1 MNTKVT
7 IAGVTLK
14 NPILTASGTF
24 GSGQEYAQFI
34 DLNCLGG
41 VITKGVANVPWEGNP
56 TPRVAEV
63 YGGMLNAVGLQNP
76 GVDVLIKRD
85 LPFLRQYDTKVIV
98 NICGRSVYDY
108 LEVAERLNE
117 QPVDMLEIN
126 ISCPNVKEGGI
137 AFGQAPNMAAHIT
150 KEIRKISKHPIVVKL
165 SPNVTNI
172 GEMAKAVEAAGADA
186 VSLINTLTG
195 MKIDVKSRRFA
206 LANRTGGLSGP
217 AVHPVAV
224 RMVYEASHAVNIP
237 IIGMGGVMNAE
248 DALELML
255 AGATAVAV
263 GTANFANPTATVDI
277 INDIRQFMVTER
289 IQDINELIGAV
300 HE

>member
-1 MNTKVT
+1 MNTKVSV
-7 IAGVTLK
+7 AGVTFK

-24 GSGQEYAQFI
+24 GSGEEYAQFV
-34 DLNCLGG
+34 DLNRLGG
-41 VITKGVANVPWEGNP
+41 VITKGVANFPWEGNP

-85 LPFLRQYDTKVIV
+85 IPFLKKYNTKVIV
-98 NICGRSVYDY
+98 NVCGRSVFDY
-108 LEVAERLNE
+108 LNVVERLND
-117 QPVDMLEIN
+117 QPVDLLEIN
-126 ISCPNVKEGGI
+126 ISCPNVRQGGI

-150 KEIRKISKHPIVVKL
+150 REIRKKSRHPIILKL
-165 SPNVTNI
+165 SPNVTDI
-172 GEMAKAVEAAGADA
+172 TEMAKAVEEAGADA
-186 VSLINTLTG
+186 ISLINTITG
-195 MKIDVKSRRFA
+195 MKIDVKTRKFA
-206 LANRTGGLSGP
+206 LANKTGGLSGP

-224 RMVYEASHAVNIP
+224 RMVYEASRAVKIP
-237 IIGMGGVMNAE
+237 VIGMGGVMNAE

-277 INDIRQFMVTER
+277 INGICQFMVEQG
-289 IQDINELIGAV
+289 IQDINELVGAV